1 MTWVSQGAIADR
13 TREMLVDTDRGI
25 VLYRRMLLGAGRAR
39 RRGARSHWESSRD
52 ETRTSST
59 LAQESHKYG
68 DGAAFLAEAL
78 DATHVRY
85 SPLRD
90 QIIELLREPAR

>member
-1 MTWVSQGAIADR
+1 MLLREADR
-13 TREMLVDTDRGI
+13 VAAGLDP
-25 VLYRRMLLGAGRAR
+25 LGV
-39 RRGARSHWESSRD
+39 SHDPD
-52 ETRTSST
+52 EPVIE
-59 LAQESHKYG
+59 LAQEANKYG

-90 QIIELLREPAR
+90 QIVELLREPAK